1 MVTGIIGRKV
11 GMTQLFAEDGSVVP
25 ATVIKAGPCVVVQRK
40 TRATDGYDSVQ
51 IGLVDATPAKVRK
64 PLAGHYKKANVPPTR
79 VRREVTL
86 APDGPAASAASTDP
100 GATDKSG
107 PKPGDQILVTMF
119 ASGERVDVI
128 GTSRGKG
135 FQGVVKR
142 HHFAGGAATHGSMFH
157 RAPGSIGASSFPS
170 RVVKGMRA
178 AGRMGGD
185 RVTVRNLRVAKVD
198 AENNLLIVRGAIPGA
213 PTGYVLIRKA
223 VAAKKIKVAQ
233 VEKPKG
239 KK

>member
-1 MVTGIIGRKV
+1 MVTGIIGRKI
-11 GMTQLFAEDGSVVP
+11 GMTQLFGEDGSVLP

-40 TRATDGYDSVQ
+40 TKTTDGYESVQ
-51 IGLVDATPAKVRK
+51 IGLVDAKPAKVGK
-64 PLAGHYKKANVPPTR
+64 PLAGHYKKANVPPTS
-79 VRREVTL
+79 VRREVKL
-86 APDGPAASAASTDP
+86 ADE
-100 GATDKSG
+100 KSD
-107 PKPGDQILVTMF
+107 PKPGDQILVSIF
-119 ASGERVDVI
+119 QNGDRVDVV

-135 FQGVVKR
+135 FQGVVRR

-185 RVTVRNLRVAKVD
+185 RVTVRNLRVVKVD
-198 AENNLLIVRGAIPGA
+198 AENNLLIVRGAVPGA
-213 PTGYVLIRKA
+213 PTGYVIVRKA
-223 VAAKKIKVAQ
+223 VAAKRIKVAQ

>member
-40 TRATDGYDSVQ
+40 TKTTDGYESVQ
-51 IGLVDATPAKVRK
+51 IGLVDGAPAKVRK

-79 VRREVTL
+79 VRREVKL
-86 APDGPAASAASTDP
+86 ADDTSD
-100 GATDKSG
+100 
-107 PKPGDQILVTMF
+107 PKPGDQVLVSMF
-119 ASGERVDVI
+119 QNGERVDVI

-170 RVVKGMRA
+170 RVIKGMRG

-185 RVTVRNLRVAKVD
+185 RITVRNLKIAKVD
-198 AENNLLIVRGAIPGA
+198 AENNLLIVRGAVPGA
-213 PTGYVLIRKA
+213 PTGYVVVRKA